1 MSFAGTLAWAQ
12 GIWGYINIGRNSTK
26 KDEMIKLVFVMEAY
40 FNPSDIAK
48 DILHPQSK
56 GTFPWNFV
64 SYSELRKLR
73 HGTVDRRN
81 VLLTELA
88 KGG

>member
-26 KDEMIKLVFVMEAY
+26 KDEMIKLVFVMEAS

-64 SYSELRKLR
+64 SYSEL
-73 HGTVDRRN
+73 
-81 VLLTELA
+81 
-88 KGG
+88 

>member
-1 MSFAGTLAWAQ
+1 
-12 GIWGYINIGRNSTK
+12 
-26 KDEMIKLVFVMEAY
+26 MIKLVFVMEAY

-64 SYSELRKLR
+64 SYSELIKLR